1 MFQGITAVTFAVRD
15 LPASESA
22 FRDWLGYRTV
32 ASGHVPAELT
42 SIWDAPQA
50 AGRRFVVM
58 EPESGEPVFLR
69 LLEAPAV
76 ADWAPLRTFGWNA
89 AELHVQDV
97 QGLAKRLRDSP
108 FTIIGAPRDL
118 LKNGAAIAMQVRGP
132 ADEVLYLTE
141 LNGKGMRRT
150 YGEALSPVG
159 RVFIAVLGAREHA
172 ASMEFYERQCRRLYD
187 RGEFPI
193 RVLANAFRLDPETAK
208 FNMASA
214 VMAETFRIEIDDYP
228 DSATTR
234 PVSTGDIPP
243 GMSMVTVRVDSIE
256 QCGLELLTPA
266 AVAPYL
272 PPYGGARISLAVGPS
287 GEWLELVEDRVL

>member
-1 MFQGITAVTFAVRD
+1 VFQAISAVTFAVQG
-15 LPASESA
+15 LAASESA

-32 ASGHVPAELT
+32 ASGQVPAELP
-42 SIWDAPQA
+42 SIWNTPRTAD
-50 AGRRFVVM
+50 RHFVVM

-76 ADWAPLRTFGWNA
+76 AGWAPLRTVGWNA

-97 QGLAKRLRDSP
+97 QGLAKRLSDSP
-108 FTIIGAPRDL
+108 FTIINGPRDL

-132 ADEVLYLTE
+132 ADELLYLTE

-159 RVFIAVLGAREHA
+159 RVFITVLGAAEHT
-172 ASMEFYERQCRRLYD
+172 ASMQFYQRQCRRLYD

-193 RVLANAFRLDPETAK
+193 RVLAKAYGLDPETARFK
-208 FNMASA
+208 MASA
-214 VMAETFRIEIDDYP
+214 VMRETFRIEIDDYP
-228 DSATTR
+228 DAATPR

-256 QCGLELLTPA
+256 QCGLELRAPA
-266 AVAPYL
+266 AVAPDL
-272 PPYGGARISLAVGPS
+272 PPYGGGRIGLAVGPS
-287 GEWLELVEDRVL
+287 GEWLELVEQPDL

>member
-1 MFQGITAVTFAVRD
+1 VFQAISAVSFAVRD

-32 ASGHVPAELT
+32 ASGQVPAELT

-97 QGLAKRLRDSP
+97 QGLAKRLGDSP

-159 RVFIAVLGAREHA
+159 RVFIAVLGARDHA

-193 RVLANAFRLDPETAK
+193 RVLANAYGLDPETAK
-208 FNMASA
+208 FNMGRYSA
-214 VMAETFRIEIDDYP
+214 GHVDGHRAGRLDRALWPGVAD
-228 DSATTR
+228 
-234 PVSTGDIPP
+234 TG
-243 GMSMVTVRVDSIE
+243 G
-256 QCGLELLTPA
+256 CGARPA
-266 AVAPYL
+266 ALWRRPHRPRARPLRRMAGAGRRSRSVGAALAAIPVGAP
-272 PPYGGARISLAVGPS
+272 PQERP
-287 GEWLELVEDRVL
+287 